1 MMGILYVDGY
11 NMIGAWPPLQTLFAA
26 GEIALAREELVQM
39 LGEFGKMRDLQIVV
53 VFDAGG
59 APGGEHRE
67 LLNSVTIVY
76 TAHGETADT
85 WIERAVSAHLEPKR
99 ARKTKAIPLD
109 RRTPDHKIYVA
120 TSDREEQTF
129 VLGRGAL
136 RISARELWEEIIEMR
151 KEASLALD
159 RLMHTDSRTPL
170 ECHLPDDIREYFQKY
185 RRK

>member
-1 MMGILYVDGY
+1 MMGTLYVDGY

-26 GEIALAREELVQM
+26 GEIALAREELVQI
-39 LGEFGKMRDLQIVV
+39 LSEFGKMRDLQIVV

-67 LLNSVTIVY
+67 RLNGVTIIY
-76 TAHGETADT
+76 TAQGETADT
-85 WIERAVSAHLEPKR
+85 WIERAVSAHLEAKTVGKAR
-99 ARKTKAIPLD
+99 AIQDPRD
-109 RRTPDHKIYVA
+109 RHHKVYVA

-136 RISARELWEEIIEMR
+136 RMSARELWEEISEMR
-151 KEASLALD
+151 KEARRALD
-159 RLMHTDSRTPL
+159 RFKLAGSRTPL
-170 ECHLPDDIREYFQKY
+170 EQHLPDNIREYFQKY